1 MAQLPHAIPN
11 VLTFDLLRFLRRPQ
25 TSEPR
30 RVNVIGHRF
39 VFGRG
44 DVRIMD
50 RVHFT
55 DAARTWFDLA
65 AGLSLR
71 DLAVAGAYRV

>member
-1 MAQLPHAIPN
+1 M
-11 VLTFDLLRFLRRPQ
+11 
-25 TSEPR
+25 
-30 RVNVIGHRF
+30 IGHRF